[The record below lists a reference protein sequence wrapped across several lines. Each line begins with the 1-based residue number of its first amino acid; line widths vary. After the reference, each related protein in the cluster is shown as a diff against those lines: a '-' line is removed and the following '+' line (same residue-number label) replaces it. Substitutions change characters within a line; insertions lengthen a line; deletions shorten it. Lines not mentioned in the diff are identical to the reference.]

1 MKYCKWKNKN
11 LLQEVKGGG
20 GHRCHV
26 PALYCKQDLK
36 LLFYITRK
44 AKVQN
49 IFTLY
54 LSGITCILS
63 VWSKFARQYY
73 STILLSSYCKQIFL
87 NSITCILIIL
97 NVIQSSFNN
106 KRKFLLWIWNYLFLN
121 RVFLFPQIYIK
132 SYYCNKLNQQYRF
145 IFFN

>member
-11 LLQEVKGGG
+11 LLREKVKGGGG

-87 NSITCILIIL
+87 NSITFILIFL

-106 KRKFLLWIWNYLFLN
+106 KRKFLLWNL
-121 RVFLFPQIYIK
+121 
-132 SYYCNKLNQQYRF
+132 KLF
-145 IFFN
+145 IFEEGFFVPSNIHKILLL